1 MSCLCDDTCQSI
13 PFFKQFTLD
22 WQKAHRI
29 LSFLFGGGM
38 MDGWLLL
45 EQQKWTF
52 SRGPLHKGHT
62 YYPSSSCLNAQIVP
76 PSGWSWVTITSTW
89 VIVVVNVTIVHTI
102 FWEPPSTFY
111 LDNLKS
117 KYQNHPCFTDTSIQF
132 AQVGSKPWCLTPVY
146 IFNTI
151 LLLLATTLVTFRRI
165 VRYCVGFYMSGP

>member
-45 EQQKWTF
+45 KQQKWTF

-111 LDNLKS
+111 LDNLIKVP
-117 KYQNHPCFTDTSIQF
+117 KPPLFYRYKHPVCTSRIQT
-132 AQVGSKPWCLTPVY
+132 LTSDSGVY
-146 IFNTI
+146 FQHHSASSYHHAGDI
-151 LLLLATTLVTFRRI
+151 
-165 VRYCVGFYMSGP
+165 